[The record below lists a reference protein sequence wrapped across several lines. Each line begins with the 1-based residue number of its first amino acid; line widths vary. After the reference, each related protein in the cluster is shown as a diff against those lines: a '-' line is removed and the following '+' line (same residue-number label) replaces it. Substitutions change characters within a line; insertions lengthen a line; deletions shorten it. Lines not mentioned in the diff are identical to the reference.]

1 MTMNAKILLVQ
12 NAQARVSGTKRHLE
26 GAGYDVVWAGS
37 GVSALGA
44 VMQEPADLVL
54 IDTSLPDIDGSDL
67 CRRFRLRE
75 DMQYVPI
82 ILLAG
87 QGYTPVCSDGN
98 NGGPDDVLK
107 KPYSD
112 GELDARIAVALRK
125 RAKGKTQEAAEVTTL
140 SHQPVTTGGQ
150 TAQPAPEGT
159 IASSQEREPEPL
171 PAAAPEIAGQQ
182 PGQAPDAKLTDAI
195 REDEVTDP
203 DTGLFSRKQ
212 FDAMFS
218 KEFKRVARFNEY
230 LSCMLI
236 DLEGGKLR
244 RQADKA
250 TVKEVVQLVQQT
262 IREVDTAAS
271 WSGEA
276 LVILLPNTLKNDA
289 VQAAARILEAVAN
302 HPFTWPESVKFT
314 MSIGVAGLPDRKIGT
329 EQELI
334 EAVTAACRRAAEFMI
349 P

>member
-1 MTMNAKILLVQ
+1 MTMKAKILLVQ
-12 NAQARVSGTKRHLE
+12 NAQARANSTKRHLE

-37 GVSALGA
+37 GVSAVA
-44 VMQEPADLVL
+44 VVMQKPVDLVL
-54 IDTSLPDIDGSDL
+54 IDASLPDIEGSDL

-82 ILLAG
+82 ILLAE
-87 QGYTPVCSDGN
+87 QGYTPVRSDGN

-125 RAKGKTQEAAEVTTL
+125 RAKGKIPEAADVTTL
-140 SHQPVTTGGQ
+140 SHQPVATGGR

-159 IASSQEREPEPL
+159 IASSQEQEL
-171 PAAAPEIAGQQ
+171 SPATAPEIAGQQ

-195 REDEVTDP
+195 LEDEVSDQ

-250 TVKEVVQLVQQT
+250 TVKEIVKLVQQT

-276 LVILLPNTLKNDA
+276 LVVLLPNTLKNDA

-314 MSIGVAGLPDRKIGT
+314 MSIGVAGLPDRKIET